1 VLLRSLGVPEE
12 TAIQDYLLTNS
23 SGNFEE
29 FIRSKQEAQLGVT
42 DAHSPLLSM
51 PEDMR
56 RVLFSADAAFLQEAL
71 KQIGD
76 VEAYLAKTAGV
87 TPAMQE
93 KVRAA
98 LLD

>member
-12 TAIQDYLLTNS
+12 TAIQDYLLTNK

-29 FIRSKQEAQLGVT
+29 FIRSRHDAQLGVADT
-42 DAHSPLLSM
+42 HSPLLSM

-56 RVLFSADAAFLQEAL
+56 RVLFSADAAFLHAAFE
-71 KQIGD
+71 QIGD

-87 TPAMQE
+87 TPAVQE

-98 LLD
+98 LLE